1 LLLGRRQKLP
11 QFLVEVVV
19 QFGEIRW
26 ASYVFVGRFE
36 R

>member
-19 QFGEIRW
+19 QSGEIRW